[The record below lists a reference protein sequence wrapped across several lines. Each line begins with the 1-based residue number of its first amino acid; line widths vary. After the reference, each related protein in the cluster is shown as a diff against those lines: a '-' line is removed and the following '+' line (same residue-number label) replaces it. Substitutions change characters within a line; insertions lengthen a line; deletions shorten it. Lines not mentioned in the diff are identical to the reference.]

1 MPQPYAR
8 LRRLHSAAGLVGY
21 RGSTTPGSHA
31 PAPPEGRSV
40 LVAVAPGI
48 IPTELFAGAGGAAG
62 GGRDMV
68 ARAATTPLR
77 RAGTPE
83 EVAAL
88 VAFLH
93 SDEAAYMTGEVVSVD
108 GGATATNTL
117 RPSGGAGAW
126 DPGVVDPR

>member
-1 MPQPYAR
+1 MTR
-8 LRRLHSAAGLVGY
+8 SAAVYGGPLGV
-21 RGSTTPGSHA
+21 R
-31 PAPPEGRSV
+31 V
-40 LVAVAPGI
+40 NAVAPGI

-62 GGRDMV
+62 GGSDMV

-88 VAFLH
+88 VAFLL

-126 DPGVVDPR
+126 DPLVVDPR